1 MDAVWAGRAGT
12 DWRREVSLP
21 KPYYEDEEHGIVI
34 YHADCREILPH
45 LPKVDLLLTDPPYG
59 INSMWSANPTGGFM
73 TKEEAAHIKKWD
85 MFAPKEI
92 VIEAIAKANEAI
104 VWGGNYFGFDATE
117 RVFVWDKCL
126 QGMHFAEIEIAWV
139 ISQAGTSR
147 LCRLPLKSSEVFG
160 VNSERRH
167 PTQKPLALMKWCLG
181 FFPKAETV
189 LDPFMGSG
197 TTLVACKQ
205 LGRRCI
211 GIEIEER
218 YCEIAARR
226 LSQWMLFGQDELA
239 QIGGGK

>member
-1 MDAVWAGRAGT
+1 M
-12 DWRREVSLP
+12 SLP
-21 KPYYEDEEHGIVI
+21 KPYYEDEARGIVI

-59 INSMWSANPTGGFM
+59 IVADKPRSNTGKNGHIRQRSYPK
-73 TKEEAAHIKKWD
+73 TCWDSKPVDLWLLLEAIKLSEEAI
-85 MFAPKEI
+85 I
-92 VIEAIAKANEAI
+92 
-104 VWGGNYFGFDATE
+104 WGGNYFGLPGTSGWL
-117 RVFVWDKCL
+117 VWDKDNGTNSYADCELAWTNIPMAVRRFLWKWHGFL
-126 QGMHFAEIEIAWV
+126 QDKAAAKEDRF
-139 ISQAGTSR
+139 
-147 LCRLPLKSSEVFG
+147 
-160 VNSERRH
+160 H
-167 PTQKPLALMKWCLG
+167 PTQKPLQVMLWALSLSN
-181 FFPKAETV
+181 KAETV

-211 GIEIEER
+211 GIELEEK